1 MNHPDGID
9 DREITNLQ
17 TEQRALARVI
27 VRCIGILVVHWD
39 KQNLAHDHPYRVVA
53 SMLAGYLRRRYQV

>member
-1 MNHPDGID
+1 MTHPDGID

-17 TEQRALARVI
+17 SEQRALARVV

-39 KQNLAHDHPYRVVA
+39 KQAMASDHPYRVVA